1 MSAYRSCSTAK
12 KYINAPKLWGFRKWN
27 AINLGLVPRPLFG
40 CLLKSQNYYFLYL
53 FPIHMYIVCVCVWVS
68 WVLFG
73 WAVPKTRSAL
83 LCLVI
88 FQFFLR
94 FFFCPGW
101 GWCGLV
107 LGWFFR
113 RLETGGW
120 DIYLPPVVAFCLPCY
135 YKLSAVRS
143 ARARRVSTKGG
154 WEMGS
159 GKWEMGKG
167 GMGFSFPQSLHHRP
181 ISPSMGFSVID
192 FALQWMRLLRA
203 RLNDLSSLM
212 AFDFCFRSCVP
223 VPSTS
228 RFAQERIIN
237 TRNQKNL
244 FYAFSIC

>member
-1 MSAYRSCSTAK
+1 VECNKLGACAPPPFWVPVK
-12 KYINAPKLWGFRKWN
+12 KSKL
-27 AINLGLVPRPLFG
+27 LFFIFISHSYVH
-40 CLLKSQNYYFLYL
+40 C
-53 FPIHMYIVCVCVWVS
+53 VCVCVS

-94 FFFCPGW
+94 FFFCSGW

-154 WEMGS
+154 WEMGN
-159 GKWEMGKG
+159 GQG

-228 RFAQERIIN
+228 RFAQERI
-237 TRNQKNL
+237 RNARKQKKFILRFLNL
-244 FYAFSIC
+244 LIQWID